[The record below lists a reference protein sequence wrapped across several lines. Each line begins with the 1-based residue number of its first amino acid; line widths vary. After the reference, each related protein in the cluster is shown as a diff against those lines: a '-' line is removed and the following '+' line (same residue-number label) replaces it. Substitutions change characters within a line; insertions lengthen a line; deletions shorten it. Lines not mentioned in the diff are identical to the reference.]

1 MGYSDSLHNVDTDDG
16 KSTTGHMFYLDQSP
30 ITWCSQKQE
39 IVALSSCEA
48 EFMAVTEAEK

>member
-1 MGYSDSLHNVDTDDG
+1 MGYSDSLYNVDTDDG